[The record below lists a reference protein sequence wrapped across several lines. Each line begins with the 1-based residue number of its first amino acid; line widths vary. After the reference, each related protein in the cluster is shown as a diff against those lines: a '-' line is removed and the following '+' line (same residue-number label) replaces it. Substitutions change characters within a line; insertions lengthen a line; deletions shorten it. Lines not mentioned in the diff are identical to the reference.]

1 MNPVKLDPMATLPLR
16 GRERR
21 VYWRFHLPVSVL
33 VEARWRG
40 KPLALATDTEYENI
54 SAVGA
59 TLALARGPRPGLGEE
74 VEIRFPLAERASVPA
89 RSTESRPFGTRLWA
103 SCRGRVVRHDGA
115 MGFAVYF
122 EDVDFYSEQAE
133 RPGAEARAHA

>member
-1 MNPVKLDPMATLPLR
+1 MSPVKFDPMATLPLR

-40 KPLALATDTEYENI
+40 KPLSLATDTEYENI

-74 VEIRFPLAERASVPA
+74 VEIRLPLAERPSEPA
-89 RSTESRPFGTRLWA
+89 RLWA
-103 SCRGRVVRHDGA
+103 FCRGRVVRHDGA

-122 EDVDFYSEQAE
+122 EDVDFFSEQPS
-133 RPGAEARAHA
+133 RPNAEARPHA

>member
-1 MNPVKLDPMATLPLR
+1 MSPVKLDPMATLPLR

-33 VEARWRG
+33 VEAYWRG
-40 KPLALATDTEYENI
+40 QPLALTTDIEYENI

-74 VEIRFPLAERASVPA
+74 VEIRLPLAERSSEPA
-89 RSTESRPFGTRLWA
+89 RLWA
-103 SCRGRVVRHDGA
+103 FCRGRVVRHDGA

>member
-1 MNPVKLDPMATLPLR
+1 MQGTPPPYVMRPLKFDPMATRPLHSS
-16 GRERR
+16 ERR

-40 KPLALATDTEYENI
+40 QRLPLATDPEYENI

-59 TLALARGPRPGLGEE
+59 SLALARGPRPEVGAE
-74 VEIRFPLAERASVPA
+74 VEIRFPLAERPSEPA
-89 RSTESRPFGTRLWA
+89 QLWA
-103 SCRGRVVRHDGA
+103 FCRGRVVRHEGA

-122 EDVDFYSEQAE
+122 EDVDFYSEQPS
-133 RPGAEARAHA
+133 RPNAEARPHA